1 MGRGCEKSQRLGVR
15 RTRDPAFGEDRRNV
29 AMRRDIEG
37 GMRRMNVRSDANALD
52 LSDLGGRSLFDGD
65 LFTGCDGKIEG
76 GNRRGDVKRHVMF
89 PRKDSDLICADL

>member
-1 MGRGCEKSQRLGVR
+1 MGHGSEKSQRLSVR
-15 RTRDPAFGEDRRNV
+15 RTRDPAFCEDRRDV

-52 LSDLGGRSLFDGD
+52 LSNLRRRSLFDGD

-76 GNRRGDVKRHVMF
+76 GNWRGDVKRHVMF
-89 PRKDSDLICADL
+89 AR